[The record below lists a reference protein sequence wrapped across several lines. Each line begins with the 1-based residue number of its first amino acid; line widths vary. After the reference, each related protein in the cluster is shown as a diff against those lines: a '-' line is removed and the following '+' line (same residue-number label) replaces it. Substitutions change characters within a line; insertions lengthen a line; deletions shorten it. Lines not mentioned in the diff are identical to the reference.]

1 MRNYQLR
8 KAAMT
13 TSELTPAQKAW
24 QAEQQFLGRFSAAE
38 ISSMSMSEF
47 AALTGRK
54 LVTGPT
60 VPEYVPE
67 PVPEPVPERVPEPVH
82 EGVPGPV
89 SEARGI
95 DVLEMSPA
103 QYAQVRASLGM
114 GCSQKEGRGIFDSV
128 DSRSEEYRDAVRRQA
143 GRTAMSQSNVVQ
155 PPRLAGRYLIPEA
168 PVTGRRDFYR

>member
-60 VPEYVPE
+60 VPE
-67 PVPEPVPERVPEPVH
+67 PVPERVPEPVH

-103 QYAQVRASLGM
+103 QYAQARSQLGI
-114 GCSQKEGRGIFDSV
+114 CRSQKEGRGIFDSV

-143 GRTAMSQSNVVQ
+143 GRGALSTSNVVQ
-155 PPRLAGRYLIPEA
+155 PPRIERYVKQVA
-168 PVTGRRDFYR
+168 PVAGRRDFYR